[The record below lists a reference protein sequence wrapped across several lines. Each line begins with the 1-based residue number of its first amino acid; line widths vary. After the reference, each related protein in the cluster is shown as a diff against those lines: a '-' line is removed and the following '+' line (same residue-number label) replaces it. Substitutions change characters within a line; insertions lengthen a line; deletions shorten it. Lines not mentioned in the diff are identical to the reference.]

1 MILYGSPV
9 FFSIHRKIRR
19 LEK

>member
-9 FFSIHRKIRR
+9 FFSIHRKN
-19 LEK
+19 